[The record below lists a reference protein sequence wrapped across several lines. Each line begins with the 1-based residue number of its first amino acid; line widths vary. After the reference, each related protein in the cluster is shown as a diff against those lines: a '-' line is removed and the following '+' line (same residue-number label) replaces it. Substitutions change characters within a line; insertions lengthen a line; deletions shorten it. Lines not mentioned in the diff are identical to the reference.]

1 MFHKINIWYWRYI
14 ENDRYW
20 YMIERIDAYHKRV
33 ESKSAHDI
41 LLNSDYKYKKAYEC
55 WLLAKRRLA
64 SLPRLKRFKS
74 FVSTRAINA

>member
-14 ENDRYW
+14 ENDRFW

-33 ESKSAHDI
+33 DSKDAHS
-41 LLNSDYKYKKAYEC
+41 LLMNSDDKYKTAYRV
-55 WLLAKRRLA
+55 WLEAKKKLAKFRRLE
-64 SLPRLKRFKS
+64 RFKS